1 MLRKLLRAMG
11 ARDEPPRGETPPGS
25 SPRPLPGEWLEQQ
38 LDKLE
43 RGMVDEVE
51 LVARNACAR
60 DPGDAQAR
68 YLVGKT
74 LLARGAFSAGASE
87 LRRAIDL
94 DPGTADFH
102 HELGLACRELGQRR
116 EALAAFE
123 RALAIRHD
131 HVSAAYYAGLTHAE
145 LGEHEDAKDCYSLA
159 LEFDPLS
166 SAARTRALS
175 RVARR

>member
-68 YLVGKT
+68 YLVGKRVRASGT
-74 LLARGAFSAGASE
+74 LFGAHSGHHRTPIVLQVRSI
-87 LRRAIDL
+87 RAIE
-94 DPGTADFH
+94 G
-102 HELGLACRELGQRR
+102 
-116 EALAAFE
+116 
-123 RALAIRHD
+123 
-131 HVSAAYYAGLTHAE
+131 
-145 LGEHEDAKDCYSLA
+145 
-159 LEFDPLS
+159 
-166 SAARTRALS
+166 
-175 RVARR
+175 